1 MIYQIIHIY
10 KIQDNKDNALTFY
23 GSTTV
28 NLDSIVRHENLN
40 NKSETKFIIE
50 RNNYKIE
57 FLESYAN
64 VDDLVVNKRINS
76 YTSNF
81 SCINKLI
88 LITTNKSEQH
98 QNNVKKNQLEWYKN
112 NKKNII
118 EKGRVKINCP
128 MCNNSLSK
136 TYLNTHLK
144 KYCKKRTKP
153 NQLSS
158 MSVLT

>member
-1 MIYQIIHIY
+1 MIYKIIHIY

-57 FLESYAN
+57 FLESYSN

-88 LITTNKSEQH
+88 LITTNKSEQF
-98 QNNVKKNQLEWYKN
+98 KKTQLEWYKN

-118 EKGRVKINCP
+118 ERGRIKVRCP
-128 MCNNSLSK
+128 MCNNILSK

-153 NQLSS
+153 NQLST